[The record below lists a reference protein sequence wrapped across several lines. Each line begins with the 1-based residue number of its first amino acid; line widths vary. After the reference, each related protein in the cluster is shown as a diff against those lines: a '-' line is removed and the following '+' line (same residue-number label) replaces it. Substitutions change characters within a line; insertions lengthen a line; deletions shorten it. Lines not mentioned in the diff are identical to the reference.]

1 MNKLITIKVTTTK
14 GLILT
19 NCLLIDKIDEGKKSF
34 IYSCKCNLDNPNNEQ
49 LIKNTDKEANKEYLI
64 KISKIQYYNTI
75 KDYSYL
81 HQHNNFT
88 NLLINGVTHIKT
100 INFNYPTDPDFHTFR
115 CLIMN
120 RINGINL
127 NTFLN
132 RLINN
137 KVNYSFSD
145 LLILFNK
152 INSKINIMHNNYV
165 FHNDLRSHN
174 IIIDYY
180 YNPSLIDVNII
191 DFGESLC
198 YYGNKLSRYFIDC
211 EINKVI
217 DNDKYAK
224 IDGIYYA
231 NNLMLRRN
239 RLTNEYINNFK
250 LIDKFTI
257 FIDIFKSYYFNI
269 KLRNNKHNANKKL
282 ENINKQNNQVINDI
296 NKLFESEFNIS
307 SKLLP
312 FIFDFNICNRLS
324 IPLFMLLLHNKH
336 ILNPVIEN
344 HIKKLYNVIINNKN
358 LSLLKKNRNSNIKRL
373 FNQCKNNNN
382 IDNKDYLMIT
392 LIYYSMVIFNKKDN
406 ETVNK
411 NFFVRYD
418 NIISFFNEL
427 IDDKLNV
434 LISNH
439 YQVTDK
445 NLILCCTKFEVE
457 YCICE
462 ILNQLDKFI

>member
-1 MNKLITIKVTTTK
+1 MNKTITIKVTTTK
-14 GLILT
+14 GLVLT
-19 NCLLIDKIDEGKKSF
+19 NCLLLNKIDEGKKSL
-34 IYSCKCNLDNPNNEQ
+34 IYSCKCNLDNPNNYQ
-49 LIKNTDKEANKEYLI
+49 LIKNTDKEVNKEYLI
-64 KISKIQYYNTI
+64 KISKIQCYNTL

-81 HQHNNFT
+81 HQHKNFT
-88 NLLINGVTHIKT
+88 DLLISGVTNIRN
-100 INFNYPTDPDFHTFR
+100 INFDYPTDPDFRTFR

-120 RINGINL
+120 KINGINL

-132 RLINN
+132 RLIND
-137 KVNYSFSD
+137 KINYSFNE
-145 LLILFNK
+145 LLILFYK
-152 INSKINIMHNNYV
+152 INNKINIMHNNYV

-180 YNPSLIDVNII
+180 YNPSLIEVNII

-211 EINKVI
+211 EINKVL
-217 DNDKYAK
+217 DNNKYAK
-224 IDGIYYA
+224 INGIYYA
-231 NNLMLRRN
+231 NNLFLIRN
-239 RLTNEYINNFK
+239 KLTDEYINNFK
-250 LIDKFTI
+250 MIDKFTI
-257 FIDIFKSYYFNI
+257 FIDIFKSYYFN
-269 KLRNNKHNANKKL
+269 KLRNQKL
-282 ENINKQNNQVINDI
+282 ENIKQNSQVINDI

-307 SKLLP
+307 SKLLS
-312 FIFDFNICNRLS
+312 FIFDFNICNRLP

-336 ILNPVIEN
+336 ILNPVVEN

-358 LSLLKKNRNSNIKRL
+358 LSLLKKNRNRNIKKL
-373 FNQCKNNNN
+373 FNQCKNN
-382 IDNKDYLMIT
+382 KDIEDDDMLMIM

-411 NFFVRYD
+411 KFFIKYD
-418 NIISFFNEL
+418 NLISFFNKL

-434 LISNH
+434 LISNY

-445 NLILCCTKFEVE
+445 NLILCCTKYEVE